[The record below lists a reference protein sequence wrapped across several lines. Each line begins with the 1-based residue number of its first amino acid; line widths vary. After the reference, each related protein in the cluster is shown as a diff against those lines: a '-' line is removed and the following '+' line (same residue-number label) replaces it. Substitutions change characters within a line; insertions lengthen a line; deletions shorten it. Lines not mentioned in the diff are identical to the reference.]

1 MVGVLG
7 MLGNMLY
14 PDPIQL
20 GLQASSSGAAILTEA
35 GPALAT
41 ESGSTLETENGP

>member
-1 MVGVLG
+1 MVGLLG
-7 MLGNMLY
+7 MLGTLMY
-14 PDPIQL
+14 PDPVTL
-20 GLQASSSGAAILTEA
+20 GLQTSSSGAAILTEA